1 MCRAV
6 EIRICPLLFQINF
19 ENRAFFNSNASSF
32 EPSYSST
39 KISSRAIRRVSR
51 PFHHVR
57 RIIIIQLLGKR
68 QIFHSIWN
76 RLNTKGNTPACLIQG
91 TKLKYKIRP
100 RWTRFPLAT
109 HTCGGVRIALWI
121 NGVPP
126 RMCPDIHLFVYLCK
140 FCARSL
146 FPFSLNKLGAGL
158 AAQINYGLI
167 N

>member
-1 MCRAV
+1 MPLKLEFARCCSKS
-6 EIRICPLLFQINF
+6 ISRIALF
-19 ENRAFFNSNASSF
+19 
-32 EPSYSST
+32 ST
-39 KISSRAIRRVSR
+39 RTLHRLNQAIPPKISSRAIRRVSR
-51 PFHHVR
+51 PFHHVC

-76 RLNTKGNTPACLIQG
+76 RLNTKGNTPGCLIQG